1 MYTGSS
7 GRMLIVLFTIVAVT
21 VPCAVVY
28 AQPRS
33 DAPEPVSVRRPYRG
47 LFGGPQDPSK
57 PQSLVLTAAVYGA
70 YDDNVLAGLTNSLAR
85 NWRLQRSGYYGAAH
99 TGLQYAT
106 ARSIGRV
113 ALDAQ
118 TGARVAYYRR
128 EDDSQLSSYY
138 QGRLGMGTRLSRSL
152 TFSASQRVAYAPSY
166 SASLVPVGGGLAEDA
181 FDELVDVVDLP
192 LDAMDPDLELFKVD
206 TFRAYTTAGLS
217 QRFGR
222 HTSLFGRYQY
232 RYVDFRQPDN
242 EGSRV
247 RDYQT
252 HSASVGISHRRRLS
266 AHSALNLGYNIRA
279 TDRNSPAGQPRVLH
293 NIDAGVAY
301 SRALSFSRRT
311 SVSFGTGSII
321 ARREPLITDGD
332 GRSRTVA
339 RLTGNAHLVHE
350 LGRTWS
356 AQLSYQRGMVFR
368 EDFAD
373 QFYFMDRVSA
383 SIGGLV
389 SRRLSLA
396 AGGTYGTSTRERG
409 GASRHHRLAAMG
421 QATYGLTSY
430 LGLFARYI
438 YYEIDYGAV
447 EGLDPRLPRRLNRQ
461 GVRVGL
467 TTTIPLIR

>member
-1 MYTGSS
+1 
-7 GRMLIVLFTIVAVT
+7 MLIVLFTMLVIVTA
-21 VPCAVVY
+21 PCAVY
-28 AQPRS
+28 AQQRP
-33 DAPEPVSVRRPYRG
+33 DAPEPVGMRRPYRG
-47 LFGGPQDPSK
+47 LFGGPQDPSR

-99 TGLQYAT
+99 TGLQYAMS
-106 ARSIGRV
+106 RNLGRV
-113 ALDAQ
+113 SLDGQ
-118 TGARVAYYRR
+118 SGARVAYYRR
-128 EDDSQLSSYY
+128 EDDAQLSSYY

-166 SASLVPVGGGLAEDA
+166 SASLVPVDGGLSEDA
-181 FDELVDVVDLP
+181 FDDVVDSVDLP
-192 LDAMDPDLELFKVD
+192 LDAMDPDLELFHVD

-222 HTSLFGRYQY
+222 HTTLGGRYQY
-232 RYVDFRQPDN
+232 RYVDFRQPED
-242 EGSRV
+242 EESRV
-247 RDYQT
+247 RDYT
-252 HSASVGISHRRRLS
+252 SHSASVGIAHERRLS
-266 AHSALNLGYNIRA
+266 AHSALNLGYGIRA

-293 NIDAGVAY
+293 TINAGVSY

-321 ARREPLITDGD
+321 ARREPLAGSDGS
-332 GRSRTVA
+332 SRMLA
-339 RLTGNAHLVHE
+339 HLTGNAHLVHE

-389 SRRLSLA
+389 SRRLSVA
-396 AGGTYGTSTRERG
+396 AGGMYGTSTRDRP
-409 GASRHHRLAAMG
+409 GASRYYRMAAMG

-438 YYEIDYGAV
+438 YYELDYGDV
-447 EGLDPRLPRRLNRQ
+447 GGLDSRLPRKLNRQ

-467 TTTIPLIR
+467 TTSIPLLR